1 MRLNVM
7 LEPQEGMSY
16 AQILAVAHRAEQ
28 LGFEG
33 LYRSDH
39 YTSVMGRQGLA
50 STDAWA
56 TLAGLARETRGLRLG
71 TLVSPATF
79 RPVGNLAKVVATA
92 AEMAG
97 PDAHG
102 RARIDLGLGTGWVD
116 EEHRQ
121 FGFPFEDRDTRFR
134 RLSEHL
140 EAVSGLWDEA
150 QDPFS
155 YHGEFVDLHENR
167 FRPKPSPRPRLIV
180 GGSGMRRT
188 PRLAARCADELNGV
202 FLSPAQCAAQRG
214 ALADACESIG
224 RDPAGTTYSLM
235 TGCLAGATERDAA
248 DRARRLQEAS
258 GRTGDLG
265 AFLDDLAGIWIVGG
279 PDRMLEQLH
288 ALADAGVDRIMLQHQ
303 LPHEVEMLDVLAEH
317 VAPHL
322 PATTPRS

>member
-39 YTSVMGRQGLA
+39 YTSVVGRQGLA
-50 STDAWA
+50 STDAWV
-56 TLAGLARETRGLRLG
+56 TLAGLARDTGGLRLG

-79 RPVGNLAKVVATA
+79 RPAGNLAKVVATT

-97 PDAHG
+97 PDARG
-102 RARIDLGLGTGWVD
+102 GPRVDLGLGTGWVE

-121 FGFPFEDRDTRFR
+121 FGFPFEDRDARFR

-155 YHGEFVDLHENR
+155 YHGEFVALDENR
-167 FRPKPSPRPRLIV
+167 FRPKPAPRPRLIV

-188 PRLAARCADELNGV
+188 PRLAARFADELNGV
-202 FLSPAQCAAQRG
+202 FLSPAQCAEQRQ
-214 ALADACESIG
+214 ALAEACATIG
-224 RDPAGTTYSLM
+224 RDPASTTYSLM
-235 TGCLAGATERDAA
+235 TGCLAGATEREAA
-248 DRARRLQEAS
+248 DRAGRLQEAS
-258 GRTGDLG
+258 GRTGDPG
-265 AFLDDLAGIWIVGG
+265 AFLDDLAGTWIVGG
-279 PDRMLEQLH
+279 PDRMLQQLH
-288 ALADAGVDRIMLQHQ
+288 ALADAGVDRVMLQHQ
-303 LPHEVEMLDVLAEH
+303 LPDEVEMLDVVAEH

-322 PATTPRS
+322 PATPGT